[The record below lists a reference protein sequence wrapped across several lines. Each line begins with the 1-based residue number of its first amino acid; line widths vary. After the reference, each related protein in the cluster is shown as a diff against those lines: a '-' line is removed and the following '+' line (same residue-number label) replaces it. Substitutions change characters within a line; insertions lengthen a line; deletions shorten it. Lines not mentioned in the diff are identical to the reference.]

1 MGKNTN
7 PMVFASTSCTGS
19 VFLSGPVIIE
29 EMILKCVS
37 TTCSVHLV
45 DMDLNDVIHYVG
57 QSIGTQFLT
66 NTPKLFPKGLQVSTS
81 CSTAIEGEGAKL
93 FIWVR

>member
-1 MGKNTN
+1 MGKKTN
-7 PMVFASTSCTGS
+7 PMVFGSTSCTGS
-19 VFLSGPVIIE
+19 VFLSGPAIIE
-29 EMILKCVS
+29 EMSLVCVS

-45 DMDLNDVIHYVG
+45 DMDLNTVIHYVG
-57 QSIGTQFLT
+57 QSIGTQFIT

-81 CSTAIEGEGAKL
+81 CSTALVGEGIQL